1 LFLDAR
7 ARARD
12 ADSPYQVWSFTM
24 SPPGHAP
31 VSHTRWLAV
40 VAIGLSI
47 YMATLDMT
55 IVATALPT
63 IGRSLNSTATGTQ
76 WLLVAYNLPMIG
88 LMIPLGRWV
97 DLVGKRS
104 ALLLAIVGFAVAS
117 TACGFA
123 PNLGVLVALR
133 VVQGIFAALIA
144 VLVLA
149 AAALVIAP
157 KDRGRAMGLIG
168 VIGPLGSVSGPVLGS
183 LIVSQ
188 LSWPWLF
195 FVNVPISAIAFAL
208 VAATVKDAGKLRA
221 PAPAW
226 VGAAAL
232 VAAAFT
238 LLLLGIDNLTSG
250 SKLVGGGMLVGA
262 IVLGIVW
269 FRTSDATNV
278 TTVLRLPPLLSL
290 DSSLLLVTMTGGSM
304 FFLMPYILEQHMG
317 RTAGEVGS
325 IMFAMPLTMG
335 VVSFLGGQ
343 LADKFGDWRAGLLG
357 ACLAVVGVALLFT
370 QGEQWGTAATMW
382 RLAIIG
388 AGMGLFVAPNQS
400 ATMKFAP
407 RQKMGTASS
416 LAGLSRNLGFTFGPA
431 FGAIVVGGG
440 LSVNGLLVVPLV
452 ASAGAALISVVTAT
466 QIRRLNREQAI
477 PAAVPVPQRETVSN
491 PE

>member
-1 LFLDAR
+1 M
-7 ARARD
+7 
-12 ADSPYQVWSFTM
+12 PPPNFT
-24 SPPGHAP
+24 P
-31 VSHTRWLAV
+31 VDRTRWLAV
-40 VAIGLSI
+40 IAIGLSI

-63 IGRSLNSTATGTQ
+63 IGHTLDSSATGTQ

-97 DLVGKRS
+97 DVVGKRS

-123 PNLGVLVALR
+123 PNLGVLIALR
-133 VVQGIFAALIA
+133 VLQGTFAALIA

-221 PAPAW
+221 PAPSW
-226 VGAAAL
+226 IGAAGV

-250 SKLVGGGMLVGA
+250 SNLVGA
-262 IVLGIVW
+262 GMIIAAVVLGALW
-269 FRTSDATNV
+269 FRTSDAANV
-278 TTVLRLPPLLSL
+278 TGVLRLPPLLSL
-290 DSSLLLVTMTGGSM
+290 DSSLLLITMTGGSM

-325 IMFAMPLTMG
+325 IMFAMPLAMG
-335 VVSFLGGQ
+335 IVSFLGGQ

-357 ACLAVVGVALLFT
+357 ALLAVAGVALLFT
-370 QGEQWGTAATMW
+370 QGEQWGTGATMW
-382 RLAIIG
+382 RLAIVG

-407 RQKMGTASS
+407 RERMGTASS
-416 LAGLSRNLGFTFGPA
+416 LAGLARNLGFTFGPA
-431 FGAIVVGGG
+431 FGAVVVGAGR
-440 LSVNGLLVVPLV
+440 SVNALLVVPLV
-452 ASAGAALISVVTAT
+452 ASAGAALISIVTAI
-466 QIRRLNREQAI
+466 QIRRLNTKE
-477 PAAVPVPQRETVSN
+477 PAAPAAPPVPQRETVGN
-491 PE
+491 AE

>member
-1 LFLDAR
+1 M
-7 ARARD
+7 
-12 ADSPYQVWSFTM
+12 PPPNFT
-24 SPPGHAP
+24 P
-31 VSHTRWLAV
+31 VDRTRWLAV
-40 VAIGLSI
+40 IAIGLSI

-63 IGRSLNSTATGTQ
+63 IGHSLDSSATGTQ

-97 DLVGKRS
+97 DVVGKRS
-104 ALLLAIVGFAVAS
+104 SLLLAIVGFAVAS

-123 PNLGVLVALR
+123 PNLGVLIALR
-133 VVQGIFAALIA
+133 VVQGTFAALIA

-157 KDRGRAMGLIG
+157 KDRGKAMGLIG
-168 VIGPLGSVSGPVLGS
+168 VIGPLGSVSGPVFGS

-195 FVNVPISAIAFAL
+195 FVNVPISAIAFGL
-208 VAATVKDAGKLRA
+208 VAATVRDTGKLRA

-226 VGAAAL
+226 LGAAAI
-232 VAAAFT
+232 VAGAFT
-238 LLLLGIDNLTSG
+238 LLLLGIDSLTSG
-250 SKLVGGGMLVGA
+250 SAVAGVVMLAGA
-262 IVLGIVW
+262 VVLGVVW
-269 FRTSDATNV
+269 SRTSDAANV
-278 TTVLRLPPLLSL
+278 TGVLRLPPLLSL
-290 DSSLLLVTMTGGSM
+290 DTSLLLVTMTGGSM

-335 VVSFLGGQ
+335 VVSFIGGQ

-370 QGEQWGTAATMW
+370 QGEQWNTAGTMW
-382 RLAIIG
+382 RLAIVG

-407 RQKMGTASS
+407 RERMGTASS
-416 LAGLSRNLGFTFGPA
+416 LAGLARNLGFTFGPA
-431 FGAIVVGGG
+431 CGAVVVGAGR
-440 LSVNGLLVVPLV
+440 SVNALLVVPLV
-452 ASAGAALISVVTAT
+452 ASAGAALVTVVTAV
-466 QIRRLNREQAI
+466 QIRRLNRA
-477 PAAVPVPQRETVSN
+477 PAAPAGAVAPQPEPVGN

>member
-1 LFLDAR
+1 
-7 ARARD
+7 
-12 ADSPYQVWSFTM
+12 VI
-24 SPPGHAP
+24 
-31 VSHTRWLAV
+31 
-40 VAIGLSI
+40 AIGLSI

-63 IGRSLNSTATGTQ
+63 IGHSLKSSATGTQ
-76 WLLVAYNLPMIG
+76 WLLLAYNLPMIG

-97 DLVGKRS
+97 DVVGKRT
-104 ALLLAIVGFAVAS
+104 ALLLAIVGFAVS
-117 TACGFA
+117 SLACGFA
-123 PNLGVLVALR
+123 PNLVVLIVLR
-133 VVQGIFAALIA
+133 AVQGTFAALIA

-183 LIVSQ
+183 LIISQ

-208 VAATVKDAGKLRA
+208 VAATVKDSGKLRA

-226 VGAAAL
+226 LGAAGL

-250 SKLVGGGMLVGA
+250 STLVGAVMIVGA
-262 IVLGIVW
+262 IVLGIIW

-278 TTVLRLPPLLSL
+278 TSVLRLPPLLAL
-290 DSSLLLVTMTGGSM
+290 DSSLLLITMTGGSL
-304 FFLMPYILEQHMG
+304 FFLMPYVLEQHMG
-317 RTAGEVGS
+317 RTPGQVGA
-325 IMFAMPLTMG
+325 IMFAMPLAMG

-357 ACLAVVGVALLFT
+357 ACIAVVGVALLFT
-370 QGEQWGTAATMW
+370 QGAHWGTGATMW
-382 RLAIIG
+382 RLAIVG

-407 RQKMGTASS
+407 RERMGTASS
-416 LAGLSRNLGFTFGPA
+416 LAGLARNLGFTFGPA
-431 FGAIVVGGG
+431 FGAVVVGGG
-440 LSVNGLLVVPLV
+440 QSVNGLLVVPLV
-452 ASAGAALISVVTAT
+452 ASAGAAVISIVTAIQT
-466 QIRRLNREQAI
+466 RRLNMAQAGHAEPAPQQRETVSNPDQTSHAE
-477 PAAVPVPQRETVSN
+477 PVPQRETVSN

>member
-1 LFLDAR
+1 M
-7 ARARD
+7 
-12 ADSPYQVWSFTM
+12 PPPNFT
-24 SPPGHAP
+24 P
-31 VSHTRWLAV
+31 VERTRWLAV
-40 VAIGLSI
+40 IAIGLSI

-63 IGRSLNSTATGTQ
+63 IGHSLDSSATGTQ

-97 DLVGKRS
+97 DIVGKRL

-123 PNLGVLVALR
+123 PNLGVLIALR
-133 VVQGIFAALIA
+133 VVQGTFAALIA

-195 FVNVPISAIAFAL
+195 FVNVPISAVAFAL

-221 PAPAW
+221 PAPSW
-226 VGAAAL
+226 VGAAGV

-250 SKLVGGGMLVGA
+250 SNLVWAGMLIGA
-262 IVLGIVW
+262 VVLGALW
-269 FRTSDATNV
+269 FRTSDAANV
-278 TTVLRLPPLLSL
+278 TGVLRLPPLLSL
-290 DSSLLLVTMTGGSM
+290 DSSLLLVTMTGGSL

-317 RTAGEVGS
+317 RTVGEVGS

-357 ACLAVVGVALLFT
+357 AWIAVVGVALLFT
-370 QGEQWGTAATMW
+370 QGVQWGAGATMW
-382 RLAIIG
+382 RLAVVG
-388 AGMGLFVAPNQS
+388 AGLGLFVAPNQS

-407 RQKMGTASS
+407 RERMGTASS
-416 LAGLSRNLGFTFGPA
+416 LAGLARNLGFTFGPA
-431 FGAIVVGGG
+431 FGAIVVGAGQ
-440 LSVNGLLVVPLV
+440 SVNGLLVVPLV
-452 ASAGAALISVVTAT
+452 ASAGAALISVVTAV
-466 QIRRLNREQAI
+466 QIRRLNKEPAS
-477 PAAVPVPQRETVSN
+477 PAAAPAPLQRETVSN
-491 PE
+491 PD